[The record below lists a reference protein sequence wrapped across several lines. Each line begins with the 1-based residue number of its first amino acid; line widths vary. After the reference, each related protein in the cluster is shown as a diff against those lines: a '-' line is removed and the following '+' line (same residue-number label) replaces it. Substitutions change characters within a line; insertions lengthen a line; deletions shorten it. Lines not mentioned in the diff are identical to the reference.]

1 MSAEPW
7 ESFFEVGQW
16 PAQLA
21 AADGATVFVPTA
33 RVVAD
38 GIKHQAEEA
47 PPSHEPASPPQPEP
61 EAPGAPEER
70 KSIFD

>member
-1 MSAEPW
+1 MSAGSW

-21 AADGATVFVPTA
+21 A
-33 RVVAD
+33 
-38 GIKHQAEEA
+38 
-47 PPSHEPASPPQPEP
+47 SPLEPEP
-61 EAPGAPEER
+61 EAPGAPQER